1 MDFEESDFRPLQERE
16 DAVPIGEAVKLEHR
30 GVTSQSAEQRQGPD
44 RQRVFEFVPTILRD
58 TICRKL
64 ADFGRLDLTEGI
76 GDCHSRRTVKQCTGC
91 RKHSVFF
98 NRCETKFCPICA
110 PRLARERRET
120 VEWWTKQLTQ
130 PKHVVL
136 TARNT
141 ETITKERVLAFKE
154 AFQKLRRRKLTRNWL
169 GGFYSLEVTN
179 EGRGWHLHM
188 HVLVNAR
195 FVPAD
200 QLAVEWGKLIGQDFA
215 IVKVKDC
222 RDRSYLGEV
231 TKYAVKG
238 TELAGWTGADIAAL
252 MDAFE
257 GVRVFG
263 VFGELFKKR
272 AEFREFLEALQGELP
287 RCECGCDKWRILGE
301 DEFNWEEIEREILLG
316 PRPPPSCGVNP
327 PAVHPEFRL

>member
-1 MDFEESDFRPLQERE
+1 MRPEAVRE
-16 DAVPIGEAVKLEHR
+16 DCVPLREALKLEHR
-30 GVTSQSAEQRQGPD
+30 GITPQTDQQRQGPE
-44 RQRVFEFVPTILRD
+44 RQRVFDFVPTILRD

-64 ADFGRLDLTEGI
+64 ADVGRLDLTEGI
-76 GDCHSRRTVKQCTGC
+76 GDCHSQKTVKQCTGC
-91 RKHSVFF
+91 RKHSVFY

-120 VEWWTKQLTQ
+120 VEWWTQQIQQ

-141 ETITKERVLAFKE
+141 ERITRERVLAFKK
-154 AFQKLRRRKLTRNWL
+154 AFERLRRRKLTRNWR
-169 GGFYSLEVTN
+169 GGFYSLEITN

-188 HVLVNAR
+188 HILVDAR

-215 IVKVKDC
+215 IVKVSDC
-222 RDRSYLGEV
+222 RDRKYLGEV

-238 TELAGWTGADIAAL
+238 TQLATWSGSDIAAL
-252 MDAFE
+252 MDAFD

-272 AEFREFLEALQGELP
+272 AEFKEYLEALQGELP
-287 RCECGCDKWRILGE
+287 RCECGCDKWRILSE
-301 DEFNWEEIEREILLG
+301 DEFTWEEIERELLLA
-316 PRPPPSCGVNP
+316 PRPPPACGVTP
-327 PAVHPEFRL
+327 PAVHREFRL